1 VRTPSAL
8 LALVGVGGLLLLAG
22 CGSSSHHTTPPAPRA
37 TRKTGWDV
45 FGAKTVPGRLPA
57 VIGGDVINPV
67 ALEVKVAST
76 PIVDSQVNYSV
87 DCEKSGTHPIAQTV
101 RLQRTPITVSIP
113 VIPYA
118 AWCFVDVTAS
128 KSHPAVIRI
137 TLLSRP
143 RG

>member
-1 VRTPSAL
+1 M
-8 LALVGVGGLLLLAG
+8 
-22 CGSSSHHTTPPAPRA
+22 
-37 TRKTGWDV
+37 
-45 FGAKTVPGRLPA
+45 
-57 VIGGDVINPV
+57 
-67 ALEVKVAST
+67 
-76 PIVDSQVNYSV
+76 NYSV
-87 DCEKSGTHPIAQTV
+87 DCEKSGTHPIAQTI

-128 KSHPAVIRI
+128 KSLPAAIRI